1 MIYGKEDYDAGRL
14 PAIDDVFYIFG
25 KKFSVGGYNSDC
37 VFLHCYDEDNDW
49 AFKYLGVDKNIFF
62 EGVVGKEYV
71 ERVNANDGP
80 SPYTDSVEH
89 LMKVVNALWE
99 YTPFQEGD
107 EVYIAEDIETGEHP
121 EKYGYSVASDMAD
134 YAGESHKI
142 ATTEDST
149 GDALKYGFCKTYR
162 FNDDGYRWYWTLG
175 MFDVAKSLAHNA
187 HMKKVCKSCE
197 ETTIPTDDD
206 TPPQDWIEAT
216 IYFGEKLMKGSQ
228 LTSTTKQ
235 GAIAL
240 PKHTKHLKV
249 TL

>member
-1 MIYGKEDYDAGRL
+1 MIYTKEDYDAGRL
-14 PAIDDVFYIFG
+14 PAKEDVFYIFG
-25 KKFSVGGYNSDC
+25 KKFSVGGYDSDC
-37 VFLHCYDEDNDW
+37 VFLYCYDEDNDCV
-49 AFKYLGVDKNIFF
+49 FKYLGIDKNIFF

-71 ERVNANDGP
+71 KAVERDGP

-99 YTPFQEGD
+99 YSPFQEGD

-121 EKYGYSVASDMAD
+121 EKYGYSVSSEMA
-134 YAGESHKI
+134 ESTSSPHKI
-142 ATTEDST
+142 TKIEDST

-162 FNDDGYRWYWTLG
+162 FGDDGYSWYWTLG
-175 MFDVAKSLAHNA
+175 MFDVTKSLTLNA

-197 ETTIPTDDD
+197 ETTIPPD
-206 TPPQDWIEAT
+206 DWIEAT
-216 IYFGEKLMKGSQ
+216 IWFDKK

-235 GAIAL
+235 GSIEL